1 MSPNTPK
8 TPTSGNTEV
17 NPPSTKQKIGS
28 TKSNVT
34 PVSYAS
40 KTLKRERRYSDKIQ
54 PIIDQIL
61 ASKNIK
67 PILFNLTKDLTEAFD
82 AEEATIYAI
91 DRTNKQIFSRNVK
104 LEKIKEIRLDISPLS
119 MAGYSASAGKM
130 LNIEDAYDN
139 VELKKLHPDLHFDN
153 SWDKKTEF
161 LTKSV
166 LIVPLPHN
174 KRLMG
179 VLELLNK
186 KGGGKFNND
195 DVKMARELAA
205 TLGLAMV
212 KMEVEDV
219 QERLISTSHAIHSAE
234 SIDDILITL
243 KKPILQLFDASL
255 VTVYAVDY
263 SKNEIYSKV
272 KSGNSVNEIRV
283 PISSKSISGWVALE
297 KKVAKIIDV
306 AKTSELKKFS
316 QDLTFDDS
324 WDKKS
329 GFKTKSMLA
338 MPIMNQGKLMG
349 VLQLVNKVNEEEF
362 SQYDEQNGKIICDV
376 LGLAFSNQLRLASAK
391 ASKFSFLLVRGV
403 ITEEELSRITA
414 KSREE
419 DVEIENLMLKELSLK
434 REDIGKSLEHFYKIP
449 YFEFNGSFILPEE
462 IFSGLNKEFLLNN
475 YWTPL
480 QQDEE
485 KAVILIDDP
494 ENEKK
499 IEEIKLN
506 YPTQTLEFKVGLKA
520 DIADFINSAVPAT
533 QTKSSDKPEELSSI
547 LDSLQTEREINE
559 AQESTKEEEVSMFS
573 DRNSGIVRLVNKII
587 TEAYADGVSDI
598 HIEPGIEKKNMKIRF
613 RKDGVCRI
621 YEEIPFMFK
630 QAAISRLKIMA
641 RLNIAE
647 KRLPQDGK
655 IKMSFGKNEIE
666 LRVATCPTV
675 GGNEDIVMR
684 ILASS
689 KPIPL
694 DNMNFSKRNLELTK
708 SMIQKP
714 YGLMLVVGPTGSG
727 KTTTLH
733 SVLGHINKPEKK
745 IWTAEDPVE
754 ITQEG
759 LRQVQMQSNIG
770 LDFARAM
777 RSFLRGDP
785 DVIMVGEMRDV
796 ETCAIGLEASLT
808 GHLVLS
814 TLHTNS
820 APETITRL
828 IDMGM
833 NPINF
838 ADALLV
844 ILAQRLVRTLCK
856 FCKQPYQP
864 TQEEFDRIIEE
875 YGPENFEKLGIQ
887 FSEYLTFYRAVGCAR
902 CSQSGYSGRTGLHE
916 LLEGTSE
923 IKRMIMKKALM
934 EDIRKQAIKD
944 GMTTLKQD
952 GIAKI
957 FKGDCDLKQVLAVCV
972 A

>member
-1 MSPNTPK
+1 MAPNTPN
-8 TPTSGNTEV
+8 TPSGDTEAK
-17 NPPSTKQKIGS
+17 PTPAKEKIGS
-28 TKSNVT
+28 AKSDVT

-40 KTLKRERRYSDKIQ
+40 KTIKRERRYSDRIQ

-61 ASKNIK
+61 SAKNIK
-67 PILFNLTKDLTEAFD
+67 PILFNLTKDLTEAFGSD
-82 AEEATIYAI
+82 EATIYAI

-130 LNIEDAYDN
+130 LNVENAYDKS
-139 VELKKLHPDLHFDN
+139 ELKKYHPALHFDD
-153 SWDKKTEF
+153 SWDQKTEYI
-161 LTKSV
+161 TKSALV
-166 LIVPLPHN
+166 VPLPHN
-174 KRLMG
+174 KKLMG

-186 KGGGKFNND
+186 KNGSKFSND

-219 QERLISTSHAIHSAE
+219 QERLISTSHAIHSAD
-234 SIDDILITL
+234 SIDDILISL
-243 KKPILQLFDASL
+243 KKPILQLFDATL
-255 VTVYAVDY
+255 VTVYVVDY
-263 SKNEIYSKV
+263 SQNEIYSKV
-272 KSGNSVNEIRV
+272 KSGNGINEIRV
-283 PISSKSISGWVALE
+283 PISSKSVSGWVALE
-297 KKVAKIIDV
+297 KKVAKIKNV
-306 AKTSELKKFS
+306 SNSSELKKFS
-316 QDLTFDDS
+316 EDLTFDDS
-324 WDKKS
+324 WDKKT
-329 GFKTKSMLA
+329 GFQTKSMLA
-338 MPIMNQGKLMG
+338 IPIMNQGKLMG
-349 VLQLVNKVNEEEF
+349 VLQLVNRVNEEEF
-362 SQYDEQNGKIICDV
+362 SEYDEQNGKIICDV

-391 ASKFSFLLVRGV
+391 ASKYSYLLVRGI
-403 ITEEELSRITA
+403 ITEEELSRVTA

-419 DVEIENLMLKELSLK
+419 EIDIQTLMLKELSLR

-449 YFEFNGSFILPEE
+449 YFEYNGSFILSEE
-462 IFSGLNKEFLLNN
+462 VFAGLNKEFLKNN
-475 YWTPL
+475 HWTPL
-480 QQDEE
+480 QNDGT

-494 ENEKK
+494 ANEKK
-499 IEEIKLN
+499 IEQITLN
-506 YPTQTLEFKVGLKA
+506 YPSQSLEFKVGLKI
-520 DIADFINSAVPAT
+520 DIADFINSAVATT
-533 QTKSSDKPEELSSI
+533 QTKSSEKPEELSSI
-547 LDSLQTEREINE
+547 LDSLTTERELT
-559 AQESTKEEEVSMFS
+559 APESSREEEVSMFNDS
-573 DRNSGIVRLVNKII
+573 NSGIVRLVNKFI

-613 RKDGVCRI
+613 RKDGVCHL
-621 YEEIPFMFK
+621 YEEIPYMFK

-655 IKMSFGKNEIE
+655 IKMNFGNNEIE

-694 DNMNFSKRNLELTK
+694 DKMNFSPRNLKLTK
-708 SMIQKP
+708 QMIQKP
-714 YGLMLVVGPTGSG
+714 YGLILVVGPTGSG

-785 DVIMVGEMRDV
+785 DVIMVGEMRDQ

-864 TQEEFDRIIEE
+864 TKEEFDRIIEE
-875 YGPENFEKLGIQ
+875 YGPEDFERLEIQ

-902 CSQSGYSGRTGLHE
+902 CGQSGYSGRTGLHE

-923 IKRMIMKKALM
+923 IKRMVMKKALM
-934 EDIRKQAIKD
+934 EDIRRQAIKD